1 VSTTVRGPASQ
12 PGSPMHSMQLEDVLE
27 HVNVPS
33 YVLDARGVVRWVN
46 AAARNLVGD
55 VQGRHFTGI
64 VAPEETLRARERFA
78 RNVVGSVK
86 VTDGSMVVV
95 DPAGNRV
102 TVEVSSVPLYHGEHV
117 VGVFGQVSDLVEEP
131 HEHTQLP
138 LTPRQMQVLELLER
152 GRTTS
157 QIAADLHLSTETV
170 RNHIRNL
177 LRALGAHSRL
187 EAVAIAS
194 GVY

>member
-1 VSTTVRGPASQ
+1 
-12 PGSPMHSMQLEDVLE
+12 MQLDEVLE

-33 YVLDARGVVRWVN
+33 YVLDVHGTVRWEN
-46 AAARNLVGD
+46 EAARRLVGD
-55 VQGRHFTGI
+55 VRGRHFTSV

-86 VTDGSMVVV
+86 VTDGSMVMI
-95 DPAGNRV
+95 DPGGNRV
-102 TVEVSSVPLYHGEHV
+102 SVDVSSVPLYDGEHV
-117 VGVFGQVSDLVEEP
+117 VGVFGQVSDIVEEP
-131 HEHTQLP
+131 HEHTELP
-138 LTPRQMQVLELLER
+138 LTPRQTQVLELLER
-152 GRTTS
+152 GRTTG
-157 QIAADLHLSTETV
+157 QIASELHLSTETV

-177 LRALGAHSRL
+177 LHALGAHSRL

>member
-1 VSTTVRGPASQ
+1 MSVSARNVVPL
-12 PGSPMHSMQLEDVLE
+12 PGSPMHSMQLEEVLE

-33 YVLDARGVVRWVN
+33 YVLDPRGIVRWLN
-46 AAARNLVGD
+46 EAAKHLVGD
-55 VQGRHFTGI
+55 VQGRHFTSI

-86 VTDGSMVVV
+86 VTDGSMVVI
-95 DPAGNRV
+95 DPDGNRV
-102 TVEVSSVPLYHGEHV
+102 SVEMSSVPLYDGEHV
-117 VGVFGQVSDLVEEP
+117 VGVFGQVSDVIEEP
-131 HEHTQLP
+131 HEHTALP
-138 LTPRQMQVLELLER
+138 LTPRQTQVLELLER
-152 GRTTS
+152 GRTTG
-157 QIAADLHLSTETV
+157 QIAKELHLSTETV

>member
-1 VSTTVRGPASQ
+1 
-12 PGSPMHSMQLEDVLE
+12 MQLEDVLE

-33 YVLDARGVVRWVN
+33 YVLDANGAVRWLN
-46 AAARNLVGD
+46 AAGRRLVGD
-55 VQGRHFTGI
+55 VRGRHFTRI

-78 RNVVGSVK
+78 RNVVGSVR
-86 VTDGSMVVV
+86 VTDGTVVV
-95 DPAGNRV
+95 FDADGNRV
-102 TVEVSSVPLYHGEHV
+102 SVEVSSVPLYHGEHV

-131 HEHTQLP
+131 HAHSELQ
-138 LTPRQMQVLELLER
+138 LTPRQTQVLELLER

-157 QIAADLHLSTETV
+157 QIAEELHLSTETV